1 MSGRTPPL
9 QLIIMIQVALAILH
23 QDGKF
28 LCQLRDNIPGI
39 IHPGVWGLFGG
50 HLEPQET
57 PEFCLKRELIEE
69 IGYSVSEL
77 IPFKEYRDS
86 QVTRFVFYAPLTV
99 DLSQL
104 VLNEGW
110 DMGLLT
116 VEEIQAGKAYSQKA
130 EMVRA
135 IGDPLQRILLEFIA
149 QKLI

>member
-9 QLIIMIQVALAILH
+9 QLIIMIQVALAILY

-28 LCQLRDNIPGI
+28 LFQLRDNIPGI

-50 HLEPQET
+50 HLEPEET

-69 IGYSVSEL
+69 IGYPVSEL
-77 IPFKEYRDS
+77 IPFKNYQDS
-86 QVTRFVFYAPLTV
+86 QVTRFVFSAPLTV

-116 VEEIQAGKAYSQKA
+116 AEEIHAGAAYSQKA
-130 EMVRA
+130 GMVRA
-135 IGDPLQRILLEFIA
+135 IGVPLQKIMLEFIA
-149 QKLI
+149 QKSI